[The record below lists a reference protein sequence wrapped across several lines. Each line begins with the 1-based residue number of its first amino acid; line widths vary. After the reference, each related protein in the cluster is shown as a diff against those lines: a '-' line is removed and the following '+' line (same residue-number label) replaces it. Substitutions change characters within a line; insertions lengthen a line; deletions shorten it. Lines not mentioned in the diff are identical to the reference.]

1 MKKIDDKVIS
11 DVNERKC
18 EYDYMATIKDVA
30 KAANVSVSTVSRA
43 MADNPKI
50 SKKTRARVKECADA
64 LGYQPN
70 KLARSLKERSTHM
83 IGVLIPSIVNP
94 SLPEVVRGIEDVAM
108 EKDYIIILCNMD
120 DSRKKGKKYLKT
132 LRSIWVDGVL
142 VVSGTVEDDFLL
154 EVKHNNCP
162 VMLLI
167 RQSDGVFD
175 AVCVDNKQSAY
186 KAVNYL
192 LDRGCKKIAIVNGP
206 RESLIYR
213 ERFQGYNMALS
224 EAGIALDENL
234 IWDFQGYTESDF
246 YNGTMRKL
254 MDGIRPDAVLA
265 AGGPYGAAG
274 PHILR
279 AVKNFGLEVP
289 GDISL
294 FGFDD
299 LVENRI
305 TDPPISIISQP
316 FYEMGRMAAERLIEK
331 IENKSCYTERSANST
346 TLLNTEMII
355 RESTR

>member
-1 MKKIDDKVIS
+1 MTTKDKKVICS
-11 DVNERKC
+11 VNERKC

-50 SKKTRARVKECADA
+50 SKKTRMKVKECAKE

-70 KLARSLKERSTHM
+70 NLARSLKERSTHM
-83 IGVLIPSIVNP
+83 IGVIIPSIVNP

-120 DSRKKGKKYLKT
+120 NNRKKGKKYLKT
-132 LRSIWVDGVL
+132 LQSIWVDGIL
-142 VVSGTVEDDFLL
+142 VVSGSVEEEFLL

-167 RQSDGVFD
+167 RQMEGVFD
-175 AVCVDNKQSAY
+175 SVCVDNKLSAF

-192 LDRGCKKIAIVNGP
+192 LEKGCRNIAIVNGP
-206 RESLIYR
+206 QELQIYR
-213 ERFQGYNMALS
+213 ERFQGYQMALH
-224 EAGIALDENL
+224 EAGIPVEEKLVWN
-234 IWDFQGYTESDF
+234 FKGYTEED
-246 YNGTMRKL
+246 YYKGTLCRL
-254 MDGIRPDAVLA
+254 EEGVVPDAVLA
-265 AGGPYGAAG
+265 AGGPNGAAG
-274 PHILR
+274 PHVLR
-279 AVKNFGLEVP
+279 AVKTFGLKIP
-289 GDISL
+289 QDISI

-305 TDPPISIISQP
+305 TDPPLSIISQP
-316 FYEMGRMAAERLIEK
+316 FYEMGRMAADRLIEK
-331 IENKSCYTERSANST
+331 IENKEGSAARNTNFT